1 MPELLD
7 YTCML
12 VACPLSEL
20 FAYPLPVPSTLA
32 GFFPV
37 SSEKVTEM
45 VFEEV
50 LKYTCESSPVK
61 GLEAKLL
68 ASPWTASHSYKRTYP
83 RKAQPRQSTCF
94 TTFLFL

>member
-1 MPELLD
+1 MH
-7 YTCML
+7 
-12 VACPLSEL
+12 ACGL
-20 FAYPLPVPSTLA
+20 STLRVLPTHSLSHQHLLF
-32 GFFPV
+32 FFPV

-61 GLEAKLL
+61 GLEVKLL